1 MMQLNALSKRMYLP
15 IVNCRWCNH
24 LGNLFSSI
32 VRCAPIHLSNVS
44 FEKCFVFPKFSDQN
58 YFFFRIYGK
67 NWLNFFLSIYSL
79 YCESIFVFNYLTVI
93 LLYFI
98 IFYQLLINIRVN
110 LWFDTTTNERR
121 VNEIGEKRKRDLL
134 VDSLKLS
141 FFKCCIPSRKNS

>member
-79 YCESIFVFNYLTVI
+79 YYESIFVFNYLTVI
-93 LLYFI
+93 SLYFI
-98 IFYQLLINIRVN
+98 IFYWLMFVSIFDLILLQM
-110 LWFDTTTNERR
+110 
-121 VNEIGEKRKRDLL
+121 NEIGEKRKRDLL

-141 FFKCCIPSRKNS
+141 FFKCYIPSRKNS